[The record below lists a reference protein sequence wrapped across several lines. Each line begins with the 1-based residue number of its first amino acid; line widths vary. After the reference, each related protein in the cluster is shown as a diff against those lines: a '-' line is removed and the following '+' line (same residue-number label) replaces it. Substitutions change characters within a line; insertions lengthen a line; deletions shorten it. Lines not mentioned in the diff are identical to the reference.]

1 MGMGKINIDKCLFE
15 AEEKNLEA
23 AMADLADERFC
34 SNALLSRYK
43 LLVHHYRKL
52 LKLTKKIFHISDSQG
67 QVLQRHQSEIQNLL
81 DNANQGFL
89 TFGRD
94 FKVDRQYS
102 AECTRIFGRKIGG
115 KSIIELLGQACSE
128 SRLNLHQILEQVFES
143 SSGAEGELLHRM
155 PTIFHIDDKDIRVE
169 CKLIEQS
176 MEIAEGKLVMMIL
189 TDITDQLRAE
199 EQIRFL
205 SYHDKLTTL
214 HNRAYVETLLPDLE
228 GPQSLPISI
237 IMLDMNGLK
246 LVNDVFGHQQGD
258 LLLISMAEV
267 LKKSCRPSDI
277 IARWGGDEFVIL
289 LPQTDQEDCRKVWA
303 RIQDLCKE
311 FTDCTIPL
319 SAAIGAATKDSGV
332 VRLTEMFNVAEYRM
346 YNDKLLRGREVRKE
360 IVGSLENILHKR
372 CFESGGHSE
381 RVKQLAFEFIEF
393 LGFDLNEND
402 RKSLIQLAIMHD
414 IGKVAI
420 PGEILGKAAPLT
432 AGEWEIVKS
441 HSDIG
446 YRMAQSM
453 GEPSVADMI
462 LALHEHWDGTGYP
475 YGVKGDRIPLLAR
488 LFAIVDVYDVLTHDR
503 PYKAAVDKAA
513 ALREIELGSRI
524 QFDPELAQRFIHFMT
539 FHAD

>member
-1 MGMGKINIDKCLFE
+1 MGVGKINIDKCLFE
-15 AEEKNLEA
+15 AEEKILEA
-23 AMADLADERFC
+23 AMDDLADERFC

-43 LLVHHYRKL
+43 ILVNHYRKL

-115 KSIIELLGQACSE
+115 RSIIELLGQASTE

-143 SSGAEGELLHRM
+143 TRGAEGELLQCV
-155 PTIFHIDDKDIRVE
+155 PAIFCIDDKDIRVE

-176 MEIAEGKLVMMIL
+176 MEFTEGKLVMMIL
-189 TDITDQLRAE
+189 TDITDQLRAA

-228 GPQSLPISI
+228 GPKALPMSI

-258 LLLISMAEV
+258 LLLIAMADV
-267 LKKSCRPSDI
+267 LKKSCRASDI
-277 IARWGGDEFVIL
+277 MARWGGDEFVIL
-289 LPQTDQEDCRKVWA
+289 LPQTDQEDCRKVCS

-311 FTDCTIPL
+311 VTDCTIPL
-319 SAAIGAATKDSGV
+319 SAAIGAATNDSGV
-332 VRLTEMFNVAEYRM
+332 ARLTEMFNVAEYRM

-360 IVGSLENILHKR
+360 IVGSLESILHNR
-372 CFESGGHSE
+372 CFENGGHSE
-381 RVKQLAFEFIEF
+381 RVKRLAFDFIEF
-393 LGFDLNEND
+393 IGLDLNDHD

-432 AGEWEIVKS
+432 TGEWEIVKS

-453 GEPSVADMI
+453 GEPTVADMI

-475 YGVKGDRIPLLAR
+475 YGVKGDRIPKLAR

-513 ALREIELGSRI
+513 ALREIELGRGI
-524 QFDPELAQRFIHFMT
+524 QFDPELAERFIRFMT

>member
-15 AEEKNLEA
+15 AEEKILEA

-34 SNALLSRYK
+34 NNALLSHYK
-43 LLVHHYRKL
+43 ILVHHYRKL
-52 LKLTKKIFHISDSQG
+52 LKLNKKIFHISDSQG

-115 KSIIELLGQACSE
+115 KSIIELLGKGCPE
-128 SRLNLHQILEQVFES
+128 SKVNLYQIFEQVFES
-143 SSGAEGELLHRM
+143 SSGTQGEFLQRM
-155 PTIFHIDDKDIRVE
+155 PTIFRIDDKDIRVE

-176 MEIAEGKLVMMIL
+176 MEFIEGKLIMMIL

-205 SYHDKLTTL
+205 SYHDKLTLL
-214 HNRAYVETLLPDLE
+214 HNRAYVETLLCDLE
-228 GPQSLPISI
+228 GPQALPMSI

-258 LLLISMAEV
+258 LLLISMADI
-267 LKKSCRPSDI
+267 LKKSCRSSDI
-277 IARWGGDEFVIL
+277 VARWGGDEFVIL
-289 LPQTDQEDCRKVWA
+289 LPQTDQEECRKVCL
-303 RIQDLCKE
+303 RIQDFCKE
-311 FTDCTIPL
+311 VTDCTIPL
-319 SAAIGAATKDSGV
+319 SAAIGSATKDSGV
-332 VRLTEMFNVAEYRM
+332 ARLTEMFNVAEYRM
-346 YNDKLLRGREVRKE
+346 YNDKLLNGREVRKK
-360 IVGSLENILHKR
+360 IVSSLESILHNR
-372 CFESGGHSE
+372 CFENDGHSD
-381 RVKQLAFEFIEF
+381 RVKQLAFEFAEF
-393 LGFDLNEND
+393 IGLNLSDND
-402 RKSLIQLAIMHD
+402 RKALIQLATMHD

-420 PGEILGKAAPLT
+420 SGEILGKAAPLT
-432 AGEWEIVKS
+432 AGEWEIIKS

-453 GEPSVADMI
+453 GEPTVADMI

-475 YGVKGDRIPLLAR
+475 YGVKGDKIPLLAR
-488 LFAIVDVYDVLTHDR
+488 LFAIVDVYDVLTHHR
-503 PYKAAVDKAA
+503 PYKTAVDKAA
-513 ALREIELGSRI
+513 ALREIELGSGV
-524 QFDPELAQRFIHFMT
+524 QFDPELAERFINFMT
-539 FHAD
+539 FQTD